1 MFGQLGGNE
10 SFNREVAVEV
20 DYLTKLHGEDALRVA
35 REKAARPNIRSAR
48 RKVLEAAVRRLET
61 PDRPPPKR
69 FLGLFGG

>member
-1 MFGQLGGNE
+1 MFGHLGGSE
-10 SFNREVAVEV
+10 TFHREVAVEV

-48 RKVLEAAVRRLET
+48 RKILEAVVRRLEDPT
-61 PDRPPPKR
+61 KTPPKR